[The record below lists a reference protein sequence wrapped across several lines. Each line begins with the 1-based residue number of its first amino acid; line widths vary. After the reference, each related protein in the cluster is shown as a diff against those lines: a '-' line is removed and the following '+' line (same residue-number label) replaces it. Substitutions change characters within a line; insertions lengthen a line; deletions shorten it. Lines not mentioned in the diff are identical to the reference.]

1 MASTLNTKNAA
12 TFLGVSEGFLR
23 KARISGKGP
32 VYIKLSARKVIY
44 RMGDLEGYLTANAR
58 LSVAEDTTCLRSKR

>member
-1 MASTLNTKNAA
+1 MATLTTKNAA

-32 VYIKLSARKVIY
+32 LYIKLSPRKIVY
-44 RMGDLEGYLTANAR
+44 RMNDLEGYLKANER
-58 LSVAEDTTCLRSKR
+58 ISVAADITR